1 MRIDDK
7 WNTVVGRFNPP
18 TMSVWLQSFFL
29 AIVGIV
35 KVVFH
40 YDPIQLAV
48 PYKSH
53 VPRVAYFGSIPYF
66 EQVLC
71 GVYRPAVD
79 SGDNVPGEEV
89 SFCFK
94 NASCGNRSSLY
105 HGINVVL

>member
-35 KVVFH
+35 KVVLQL
-40 YDPIQLAV
+40 DPIQLAV
-48 PYKSH
+48 PDKSH
-53 VPRVAYFGSIPYF
+53 VPRVANFGSVPYL

-71 GVYRPAVD
+71 GVNIPAVD
-79 SGDNVPGEEV
+79 LGDNVPGEKV

-94 NASCGNRSSLY
+94 NASK
-105 HGINVVL
+105 H